1 MTAVRQESHSLIRF
15 PVIHRLLHWV
25 IMVGFIGL
33 ALTGFSL
40 KFSSQAWAQWI
51 VGLLGGPGWT
61 GYWHRFWAA
70 ITYGGVVVHLGWL
83 IYFKTVLKGRLTGPQ
98 SAFPGSGDLKDLIGH
113 IKYFLGKGRPPRF
126 NRFTYWEKLDYWAM
140 LVGMNT
146 MGLTGLL
153 LWFPMFFSGL
163 LPGYFVNLAR
173 VLHLYEALL
182 AVALKFVVHLV
193 TTHLRP
199 EVYPLDTSIFNGK
212 TTPERM
218 KQEHPGEWEE
228 WVQGKNG

>member
-1 MTAVRQESHSLIRF
+1 
-15 PVIHRLLHWV
+15 
-25 IMVGFIGL
+25 
-33 ALTGFSL
+33 
-40 KFSSQAWAQWI
+40 
-51 VGLLGGPGWT
+51 
-61 GYWHRFWAA
+61 
-70 ITYGGVVVHLGWL
+70 
-83 IYFKTVLKGRLTGPQ
+83 
-98 SAFPGSGDLKDLIGH
+98 
-113 IKYFLGKGRPPRF
+113 
-126 NRFTYWEKLDYWAM
+126 M

-146 MGLTGLL
+146 MGLTGLV
-153 LWFPMFFSGL
+153 LWFPVFFSGL

-218 KQEHPGEWEE
+218 EHEHPGEWEE
-228 WVQGKNG
+228 VIRGRNQ

>member
-1 MTAVRQESHSLIRF
+1 MNAVHLENHSLIRF

-83 IYFKTVLKGRLTGPQ
+83 VYFKAVLKGRLTGPQ

-146 MGLTGLL
+146 MGLTGLV
-153 LWFPMFFSGL
+153 LWFPVFFSGL

-218 KQEHPGEWEE
+218 EHEHPGEWEE
-228 WVQGKNG
+228 VIRGRNQ

>member
-1 MTAVRQESHSLIRF
+1 MTADRQENHSLIRF

-70 ITYGGVVVHLGWL
+70 ITYSGVVVHLGWL
-83 IYFKTVLKGRLTGPQ
+83 IYLKTVLKGRLTGPQ
-98 SAFPGSGDLKDLIGH
+98 SAFPGRGDLKDLIGH

-146 MGLTGLL
+146 MGLTGLV
-153 LWFPMFFSGL
+153 LWFPVFFSGL

-218 KQEHPGEWEE
+218 EHEHPGEWEE
-228 WVQGKNG
+228 VIRGRNQ